1 MASEYIELPPDDSS
15 TVNSNNQPS
24 LMVDQASLNQH
35 ITIDFLTLDQNIQA
49 ITNNVAPN
57 TQLWPV
63 IKDDAYGH
71 GAIPIAKRLAPQVH
85 GFCVVRP
92 SEGVILREAGI
103 RQPILVF
110 EPPNERNI
118 AVYTSHNLI
127 ASVSHIRHLDLLES
141 GCSYHVNIDTGMKR
155 LGAPIEE
162 LPVLTQ
168 AIQKRKDI
176 YGKGVYTHF
185 YKADDPGSTTVAEQ
199 LDLFQRLQS
208 QFPTEWLRHTANSG
222 AIFHYAKQ
230 LPLSFDAVRPGVCLY
245 GYSAGNQ
252 AIDSLSPLLSWQSRL
267 VHHQPVKKGES
278 VSYGARWRAPR
289 DGWVGVIPVGY
300 AHGLPRLLSNQMQLS
315 IEGTLYEQVGSITM
329 DFTLIWLGENK
340 IPLGSPVFLL
350 DADQLRANIWAEKT
364 QTIAY
369 EITTRISPK
378 VPRLYVG

>member
-1 MASEYIELPPDDSS
+1 MASEYIELPPDDATKLSPN
-15 TVNSNNQPS
+15 VHPS
-24 LMVDQASLNQH
+24 LEVDQASLDQH
-35 ITIDFLTLDQNIQA
+35 VSIDLSKLDQNIEA
-49 ITNNVAPN
+49 ITNTVAPN

-92 SEGVILREAGI
+92 SEGVRLRDAGI
-103 RQPILVF
+103 RLPILVF
-110 EPPNERNI
+110 EPPNERT
-118 AVYTSHNLI
+118 APFYSTHDLM
-127 ASVSHIRHLDLLES
+127 ASVSHSRHLDLLQP

-162 LPVLTQ
+162 LPALLQ

-185 YKADDPGSTTVAEQ
+185 FKADDPGSSTVAEQ

-245 GYSAGNQ
+245 GYSAGDQ
-252 AIDSLSPLLSWQSRL
+252 AIDSLRPLLSWQSRL

-300 AHGLPRLLSNQMQLS
+300 AHGLPRLLSNKMQLC
-315 IEGTLYEQVGSITM
+315 INNELYEQVGSITM
-329 DFTLIWLGENK
+329 DFTLIWLGEDK
-340 IPLGSPVFLL
+340 VPLETPVFLL
-350 DADQLRANIWAEKT
+350 DAEHLRANVWAEKT

-378 VPRLYVG
+378 VPRVYVG